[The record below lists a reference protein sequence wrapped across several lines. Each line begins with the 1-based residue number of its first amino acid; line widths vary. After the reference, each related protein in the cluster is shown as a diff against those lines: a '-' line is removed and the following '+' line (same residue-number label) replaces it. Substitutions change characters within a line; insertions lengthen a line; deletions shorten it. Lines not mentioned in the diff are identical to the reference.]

1 MKARCNTSFDCED
14 GSDEN
19 YCELVV
25 INKKSY
31 RKINP
36 PDSKIRTSITVDMEI
51 WSIKNINEMSMTFEA
66 ELTITLRWKDPRLT
80 FKDLK
85 ETGNYLE
92 KSLLDQIWLPKLFFS
107 NTKGNLQVLADDSM
121 TVQVLREG
129 NGVLMESMNI
139 HEGNLYE
146 GKENSLMVK
155 VDHQFDFHCSFELS
169 NFPFDNQ
176 DCGIQIGSPVEIRNQ
191 THIKPGSLTYKGK
204 NLSP

>member
-1 MKARCNTSFDCED
+1 
-14 GSDEN
+14 
-19 YCELVV
+19 
-25 INKKSY
+25 
-31 RKINP
+31 
-36 PDSKIRTSITVDMEI
+36 
-51 WSIKNINEMSMTFEA
+51 MSMTFEA
-66 ELTITLRWKDPRLT
+66 EVRITLKWKDPRLT

-92 KSLLDQIWLPKLFFS
+92 KSLQDQIWLPSLCFS

-129 NGVLMESMNI
+129 NGVLMESMNL

-176 DCGIQIGSPVEIRNQ
+176 DCGIQIGSPVEIRNL
-191 THIKPGSLTYKGK
+191 TRLMPGSLTYRGK

>member
-1 MKARCNTSFDCED
+1 
-14 GSDEN
+14 
-19 YCELVV
+19 
-25 INKKSY
+25 
-31 RKINP
+31 
-36 PDSKIRTSITVDMEI
+36 
-51 WSIKNINEMSMTFEA
+51 MSMTFEA
-66 ELTITLRWKDPRLT
+66 EVRITLKWKDPRLT

-129 NGVLMESMNI
+129 NGVFMESMNL

-155 VDHQFDFHCSFELS
+155 VDHQLDFYCDFGLS

-176 DCGIQIGSPVEIRNQ
+176 DCGIQIGSPVEIRNL
-191 THIKPGSLTYKGK
+191 THLNPGSLTYKGK
-204 NLSP
+204 NILL